1 MARIA
6 LARVGPSELVGPL
19 EATLATIM
27 FEIVGSPVETEI
39 SLSVARVELVDSDY
53 NIVSDVLTS
62 EAVLSIGQ

>member
-1 MARIA
+1 M
-6 LARVGPSELVGPL
+6 GPL